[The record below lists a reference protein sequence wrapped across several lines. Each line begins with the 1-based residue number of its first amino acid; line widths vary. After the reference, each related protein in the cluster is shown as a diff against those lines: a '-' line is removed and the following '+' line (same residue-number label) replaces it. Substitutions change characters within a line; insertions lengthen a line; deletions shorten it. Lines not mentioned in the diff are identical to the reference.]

1 MNIRYDMLLRGITLG
16 LYGIYYQCYQ
26 YLQWISLANT
36 GWRPFDSLPG
46 NEEFFARSRRSR
58 DCAEAYRE
66 YAAQGIPQIDTEIV
80 EKGRFLKRI

>member
-1 MNIRYDMLLRGITLG
+1 MASTISATNI
-16 LYGIYYQCYQ
+16 
-26 YLQWISLANT
+26 LQWISLANT
-36 GWRPFDSLPG
+36 GLRPFDSLPG

-66 YAAQGIPQIDTEIV
+66 YAAQGIPQIDTDLPARWQAEIV